1 MADGM
6 RSAAPADIPLGDLLR
21 QLRNR
26 QLLTQE
32 EVAERAGLSVGTV
45 GGLES
50 GRINRPRSA
59 SVRALADL
67 LASTDEER
75 RQLIAAA
82 SGDVARKAGPKFAAA
97 SPVPAQLP
105 ADVRG
110 FAGREEHLCWLHAL
124 LSEASEGSSTAVV
137 ISAMSGTAGVGKTAL
152 AVHWA
157 HGVRD
162 QFPDGQLYVNLR
174 GFDPTGRPMAPVE
187 AVRGFLD
194 ALGVATERIPAGL
207 DAQTALYRSLLA
219 DKRVLV
225 VLDNARDVDQ
235 VRPLLPGTSPAMV
248 VVTSRN
254 NLTPLIAN
262 EGAYPLLLDVL
273 SMQEARDLLSRRLG
287 ERVAAEPAA
296 VDLIIA
302 ACARLPLALAVVAAH
317 ATTQPHFPLTV
328 LADELRDTHH
338 PLRMLTVDP
347 AMDMQAIFS
356 WSYRALTA
364 EAAQLFRL
372 LGLHPGPDVSV
383 AAAASLAGI
392 DQAVVRPLL
401 AELSCAHLLIEHVAG
416 RYTFHD
422 LLRAYAADL
431 TDLEDTKEARAG
443 AIRRLLDHYL
453 HTAQAADQLLN
464 PTREPMNLA
473 QAAPGVTPEQIAD
486 QAHALTWFSS
496 ERPALLAA
504 VELAARTDHDTQAW
518 QLAWGLTA
526 FLRRRGRWR
535 EQATAHETGLKA
547 AERLCDLAT
556 QARLHRGIARAYSVL
571 GRFAAAHAHL
581 RNAFHIDDQTG
592 DRVSRARSHLD
603 LAWTWAAQELYEEAL
618 REAEAAFDLYAA
630 GDHRRGQA
638 HTLNTIGWYHTQLG
652 NYQTGL
658 DRCQQALA
666 LLQAIGDPDGE
677 AHTWDSIGFAHHHL
691 GNHDRAIT
699 CYQQAIAT
707 FRAFGDQ
714 SEEATTLIHLGD
726 THHAVG
732 DLTAARAAWRQAR
745 QILRQIDDPGAERLD
760 AKLQAL
766 DNRHR

>member
-1 MADGM
+1 MADDM
-6 RSAAPADIPLGDLLR
+6 RPAASADIPLGDLLR

-45 GGLES
+45 GGLEA

-67 LASTDEER
+67 LARTDEER
-75 RQLIAAA
+75 RHLIAAA
-82 SGDVARKAGPKFAAA
+82 SGDVAGRAGVTFAAA

-110 FAGREEHLCWLHAL
+110 FAGREEHLYWLQAL
-124 LSEASEGSSTAVV
+124 LSEASKGSPTAVV

-174 GFDPTGRPMAPVE
+174 GFDPTGSPMAPAE
-187 AVRGFLD
+187 AIRGFLD

-235 VRPLLPGTSPAMV
+235 VRPLLPGTAPAMV

-317 ATTQPHFPLTV
+317 ATTRPHFPLAV
-328 LADELRDTHH
+328 LAEELRDTQHS
-338 PLRMLTVDP
+338 LRMLAADP
-347 AMDMQAIFS
+347 AMDTQAIFS

-392 DQAVVRPLL
+392 DRPVVRPLL
-401 AELSCAHLLIEHVAG
+401 AELSRAHLLIEHVAG

-422 LLRAYAADL
+422 LMRAYAADL
-431 TDLEDTKEARAG
+431 AHVEDTNEARAT

-453 HTAQAADQLLN
+453 HTANVADQLLN
-464 PTREPMNLA
+464 PLRESIDLT
-473 QAAPGVTPEQIAD
+473 QAVPGVVREQLAD
-486 QAHALTWFSS
+486 RAHALTWFST
-496 ERPALLAA
+496 ERPALLAT
-504 VELAARTDHDTQAW
+504 VELAARTGHNTQAW
-518 QLAWGLTA
+518 QIAWRLTA

-547 AERLCDLAT
+547 AERLRDLAT
-556 QARLHRGIARAYSVL
+556 QARLHRGIARAYSVM
-571 GRFAAAHAHL
+571 GRFADAHAHL
-581 RNAFHIDDQTG
+581 RNASHIDDRTG
-592 DRVSRARSHLD
+592 DRVSKARSHLD

-618 REAEAAFDLYAA
+618 REAEAAFDLYCAE
-630 GDHRRGQA
+630 DHERGQA

-677 AHTWDSIGFAHHHL
+677 AHTWDSVGFAHHRL
-691 GNHDRAIT
+691 GNHD
-699 CYQQAIAT
+699 QAIACYRWALAT
-707 FRAFGDQ
+707 FQTLGDQ
-714 SEEATTLIHLGD
+714 SEEARTLVRLGD
-726 THHAVG
+726 THHAAG
-732 DLTAARAAWRQAR
+732 DLPAARTAWRQAR

-760 AKLQAL
+760 AELRAL
-766 DNRHR
+766 DNRHP